1 MLPMPEDDEFFTLPV
16 LPPPPGGPQ
25 PAGSQ
30 HGVLYIRH
38 RDGPPREHEDIML
51 RRVPADTARRFRA
64 AASTSS
70 RLSIGSPI
78 PMNTAWSTFVIRRKW
93 SAWSRIS
100 DAVRFLPNAI
110 APVAQNVHVSG
121 QPDCEER
128 QSERRPSR

>member
-25 PAGSQ
+25 PGGSQ

-64 AASTSS
+64 AAGGRALTHAQYLAALVELHETIRARADGGDGELASELD
-70 RLSIGSPI
+70 RLG
-78 PMNTAWSTFVIRRKW
+78 
-93 SAWSRIS
+93 
-100 DAVRFLPNAI
+100 L
-110 APVAQNVHVSG
+110 
-121 QPDCEER
+121 
-128 QSERRPSR
+128 QSVTV